1 MKIIIETKEI
11 VSFLS
16 DAPSEFPKYTTQLIN
31 LASQNAQ
38 GTRPAVVG
46 QLSEMIQEFTGRTVE
61 EWRDWYLKEKPDAI
75 QQATERIWKMVEN
88 LKDAIE
94 KIDRDMVERWVDDL
108 VIVKTFV
115 GLKFQEAVLKKL
127 HKKHNK
133 RIVLR
138 NRKRKRKE
146 LTVLSGAL
154 RFPLSLLRMNLK
166 TCLEKRLM
174 SKQSITRRQRKV
186 LHWNLS
192 SGGEMNIRS
201 KSHFFSN

>member
-1 MKIIIETKEI
+1 MMKILIENEEII
-11 VSFLS
+11 SFIS
-16 DAPSEFPKYTTQLIN
+16 EAPSEFPKYTTQLIN
-31 LASQNAQ
+31 LANQNAQ

-115 GLKFQEAVLKKL
+115 GLKFQEAVLKKVAQEAQQTYRL
-127 HKKHNK
+127 AEPEEEAKGIDGFIGEVPVSIKPVTYETKDMLRESIEFAVIYYKKTK
-133 RIVLR
+133 KGISL
-138 NRKRKRKE
+138 E
-146 LTVLSGAL
+146 LE
-154 RFPLSLLRMNLK
+154 P
-166 TCLEKRLM
+166 
-174 SKQSITRRQRKV
+174 
-186 LHWNLS
+186 WW
-192 SGGEMNIRS
+192 
-201 KSHFFSN
+201 